1 MPARVAFFVVFFFFF
16 FCFFLGG
23 GENIINI
30 KDKVMT
36 NTVKE
41 RISS

>member
-1 MPARVAFFVVFFFFF
+1 MRAYNVYVYVFFFF
-16 FCFFLGG
+16 GG

-30 KDKVMT
+30 KDKVMK